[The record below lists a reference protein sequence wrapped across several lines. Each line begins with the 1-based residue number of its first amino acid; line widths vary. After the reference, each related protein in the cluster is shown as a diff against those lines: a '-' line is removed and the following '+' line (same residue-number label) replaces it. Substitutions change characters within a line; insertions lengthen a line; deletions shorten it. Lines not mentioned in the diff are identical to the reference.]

1 MHHCFR
7 YNLIAKMPRARRQVI
22 LEDPARPVTPDM
34 AETKL
39 CKSLRKLSKY
49 FITVNS

>member
-1 MHHCFR
+1 
-7 YNLIAKMPRARRQVI
+7 MPRVRRQVV

-39 CKSLRKLSKY
+39 RTYRLQTTEY
-49 FITVNS
+49 FPCNVHIYIHQYYSQ